1 MEAGNANR
9 WERPDA
15 PLGTLVFRAGLLSKE
30 KLEAALE
37 EGARSGRRL
46 GEILLQKGWI
56 DEKDLARLLAG
67 QKSLSFVSL
76 AGRGYDAP
84 TARLLSE
91 RVCRYHTAIPIEDRN
106 DRVVVAIADPTDDGA
121 LQEIRD
127 ELGRDVDL
135 VVATGAEI
143 TAALDDVFHPA
154 AGGDDVPGAT
164 PTAISP
170 VSELGLRIAAPLPE
184 PEAEVA
190 PEPEPEPVAVEPEPF
205 VVEPEPVAVVPE
217 PVAVEPEPVVVE
229 PEPVV
234 VEPEPVAVEREP
246 EPVAAEPEP
255 EPVRESVPS
264 FDSVASP
271 EALAVEPE
279 PVVVE
284 PEPVALEP
292 EPVAVEPEPT
302 FGEPTI
308 ERNEEAHVS
317 VAFHSA
323 PPVTPEPEPV
333 AEVPAPSPEDE
344 EGRYRIALCL
354 EGGDEIDVASFAD
367 EAEAEAAAR
376 ELIAGIAKDGEWP
389 RVGNQFIRPERIVS
403 VDIRERQRFG
413 GSGERAA
420 GWGSGSPAA

>member
-1 MEAGNANR
+1 VEAGNANR

-170 VSELGLRIAAPLPE
+170 VSELGLRIAAPLPKPE
-184 PEAEVA
+184 AEPAPAPEAEVA
-190 PEPEPEPVAVEPEPF
+190 PEPEPEPEPVAVEPEPF
-205 VVEPEPVAVVPE
+205 VLEPE
-217 PVAVEPEPVVVE
+217 PVAVEPEL
-229 PEPVV
+229 
-234 VEPEPVAVEREP
+234 VAVEPEP

-279 PVVVE
+279 PVAVE
-284 PEPVALEP
+284 PEPV

-413 GSGERAA
+413 GSSERAA